1 MQSVKNNL
9 FNKQNAMHLPPAIT
23 SFLLCHL
30 YSFISATLRISEHG
44 REAVDEL
51 NASGKRMIFCLWHD
65 ELFSLIPVARQVRVA
80 AVVSPSRDG
89 DMLARILASKN
100 VEAVRGSSTRGGMR
114 ALLAL
119 AHVMQKSLVHACI
132 TLDGP
137 AGPRRRAKDG
147 ALFLASRTKA
157 HIVPVRICYHSAL
170 HCPTWDRFQ
179 VPLPF
184 SRTSIHFGKPW
195 KADAVPNI
203 DEQEIAAARLRL
215 EKDLEALGSSFK
227 GEK

>member
-9 FNKQNAMHLPPAIT
+9 FNKQKAMHLPPAVT

-30 YSFISATLRISEHG
+30 YSSISATLRISEYG

-51 NASGKRMIFCLWHD
+51 NAKGQRMIFCLWHD
-65 ELFSLIPVARQVRVA
+65 ELFSLIPIARQLRIA

-114 ALLAL
+114 ALVAL
-119 AHVMQKSLVHACI
+119 AHVMQKSLIHACI

-137 AGPRRRAKDG
+137 AGPRHKAKDG
-147 ALFLASRTKA
+147 ALFLASRTRA
-157 HIVPVRICYHSAL
+157 HIVPVRIFCHNAL
-170 HCPTWDRFQ
+170 RCPTWDRFQ

-184 SRTSIHFGKPW
+184 SRASILIGRPW
-195 KADAVPNI
+195 EADAVLDIEEPGI
-203 DEQEIAAARLRL
+203 SAARLRL
-215 EKDLEALGSSFK
+215 EKDLEALGSSFA